1 MNKEHLATDLQ
12 NSKFMENSNYLRFIV
27 AEHILRLHKAIEK
40 VYGGKVLGG
49 RMSDE
54 YGRIVYT
61 SQD

>member
-1 MNKEHLATDLQ
+1 MNKEHLAADLQ

-49 RMSDE
+49 RMNMGE
-54 YGRIVYT
+54 
-61 SQD
+61 

>member
-1 MNKEHLATDLQ
+1 
-12 NSKFMENSNYLRFIV
+12 MENTNYLRFIV
-27 AEHILRLHKAIEK
+27 AEHILRLNKAIEK

-54 YGRIVYT
+54 HGRIVYT